1 MPLGLAMHPD
11 LMGATSY
18 KFHLNKA
25 EQLALVEQ
33 IDPAQCVFSSGV
45 DAHASLPVCKMYFAQ
60 RVAYFGKFSRPA
72 AFDRCVIL
80 FANRFILQNQL
91 HSQ

>member
-1 MPLGLAMHPD
+1 

-33 IDPAQCVFSSGV
+33 IDPAQCARG
-45 DAHASLPVCKMYFAQ
+45 
-60 RVAYFGKFSRPA
+60 
-72 AFDRCVIL
+72 
-80 FANRFILQNQL
+80 
-91 HSQ
+91 